1 MLERYLHQYRII
13 SLILLER
20 PGAPDMITTRELQ
33 VLKEIKLLM
42 QPLED
47 LTKKISGEKFA
58 IISTNLP
65 LINCTTNAVTN
76 IQTAT
81 QIRNGLKKKNIL
93 FELKKRF
100 KNLEIFN
107 DFPLATLLD
116 PK

>member
-1 MLERYLHQYRII
+1 MLERYLHLYRII
-13 SLILLER
+13 SLILLDR

-33 VLKEIKLLM
+33 VLKEVKLLM
-42 QPLED
+42 QPFED

-58 IISTNLP
+58 IISTILP

-81 QIRNGLKKKNIL
+81 QIGNDFKKNIL
-93 FELKKRF
+93 FELNKRF

-116 PK
+116 PR